1 MTISQK
7 TPAAYSDSDKELT
20 DKTKNDLAV
29 NLKKTQYKYTGSAIN
44 LLTNVEDNFTLKSNI
59 SGNTLKAKAIT
70 SVNLVD
76 GTLTNAGDS
85 AKVKVSITK
94 TGDDELNRNYAVGA
108 FDSSKG
114 IGYTTAEKAT
124 VVARDLS
131 TCAIDDI
138 SIGLLK
144 SKNITKA
151 DIKKLLSISE
161 GKETLSTNTT
171 FMDNV
176 DIEVDTDAIHKGGEG
191 TYTVVVK
198 PTDTTKNV
206 INRKTINLYV
216 AQNNIADATLV
227 TKDGQLA
234 ANTELN
240 SSTDLGDE
248 FYQGGSA
255 VEKTADQLGTIV
267 IKGSTDV
274 VLKAGTDYKVIY
286 ENNTNVGTAKVYLQG
301 ISSDV
306 RI

>member
-206 INRKTINLYV
+206 INTFLE
-216 AQNNIADATLV
+216 Q
-227 TKDGQLA
+227 
-234 ANTELN
+234 
-240 SSTDLGDE
+240 
-248 FYQGGSA
+248 
-255 VEKTADQLGTIV
+255 
-267 IKGSTDV
+267 
-274 VLKAGTDYKVIY
+274 
-286 ENNTNVGTAKVYLQG
+286 
-301 ISSDV
+301 ISF
-306 RI
+306 